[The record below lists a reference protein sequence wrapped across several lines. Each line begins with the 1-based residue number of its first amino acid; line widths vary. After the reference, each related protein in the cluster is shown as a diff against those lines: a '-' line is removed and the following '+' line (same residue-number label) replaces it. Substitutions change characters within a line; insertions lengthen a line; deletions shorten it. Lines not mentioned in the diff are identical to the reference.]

1 MGIPCARLCGAWAA
15 SASSRAKAS
24 TSGDTSAFPGP
35 RTSTARHVSQRL
47 EVPEGMGL
55 VFLPPY
61 FPELQPVERVWPL
74 VDAGRVDTEGELWA
88 RVEAL
93 CAYLRT
99 NLLVPPGPRRSLEP
113 LRPAGM
119 QGTVSP

>member
-1 MGIPCARLCGAWAA
+1 
-15 SASSRAKAS
+15 
-24 TSGDTSAFPGP
+24 
-35 RTSTARHVSQRL
+35 
-47 EVPEGMGL
+47 MGL

-88 RVEAL
+88 RVEAR

-99 NLLVPPGPRRSLEP
+99 NLLVPPGPRWSREP